1 MISQERRKSP
11 RITVDRL
18 AYINIEPD
26 NGGVVL
32 NVSSGGLSFL
42 SVAPVERNR
51 PLRFSLSEYKRSI
64 TACGELVWTD
74 EVRTSGGLRFTT
86 LSSSEARNQL
96 SNWLKHAVGLDEMK
110 PSTSPVKEDRAPT
123 PVPPFLFEEDCA
135 SLPSVLPVQDDK
147 AIKAMVSFAVQQDS
161 VALPVVSPVREEPA
175 KSRFSLLSTRG
186 LLANH
191 PTKLSLAGLRT
202 GTAATKPSG
211 FSAGFAIG
219 LLISAI
225 AFFIPTLAYVHRF
238 ELGQSLVRFG
248 HRLVVQHEAQA
259 PQFHTPQLI
268 APPMAFLKTQT
279 AIPAAPQRVDAQVPD
294 NDVTVR
300 YLAKTDA
307 SVETK
312 ASLPQPSHSAS
323 HPASAQRIRV
333 ANMEG
338 AALAPPAI
346 ALRAQGPPTFL
357 FDHSVNVVPQRF
369 LGSAGGAD
377 PGSLRLQMY
386 FDLGKFK
393 DELLAKTLRDRIAQ
407 HGLRTT
413 VLERKVFWKN
423 SYQVLVGPYNNKE
436 DETRIQNELQ
446 SQGYKPRPFERGS
459 RDFAFGSHLS
469 LNGSS
474 MPFGDCTISWESHV
488 DEAKVKFEQGKGVI
502 ATADA
507 KWIQLP
513 RKYSRDEYVYVR
525 NPDGSKTLVEIR
537 FSGLDRALVFRHT
550 S

>member
-1 MISQERRKSP
+1 
-11 RITVDRL
+11 
-18 AYINIEPD
+18 
-26 NGGVVL
+26 
-32 NVSSGGLSFL
+32 
-42 SVAPVERNR
+42 VA
-51 PLRFSLSEYKRSI
+51 FSK
-64 TACGELVWTD
+64 T
-74 EVRTSGGLRFTT
+74 
-86 LSSSEARNQL
+86 Q
-96 SNWLKHAVGLDEMK
+96 
-110 PSTSPVKEDRAPT
+110 
-123 PVPPFLFEEDCA
+123 PPF
-135 SLPSVLPVQDDK
+135 
-147 AIKAMVSFAVQQDS
+147 
-161 VALPVVSPVREEPA
+161 PA
-175 KSRFSLLSTRG
+175 K
-186 LLANH
+186 
-191 PTKLSLAGLRT
+191 
-202 GTAATKPSG
+202 
-211 FSAGFAIG
+211 
-219 LLISAI
+219 
-225 AFFIPTLAYVHRF
+225 
-238 ELGQSLVRFG
+238 
-248 HRLVVQHEAQA
+248 
-259 PQFHTPQLI
+259 
-268 APPMAFLKTQT
+268 
-279 AIPAAPQRVDAQVPD
+279 RVDAQVPD

-312 ASLPQPSHSAS
+312 ANVPQPSQSAS

-333 ANMEG
+333 ANTEG
-338 AALAPPAI
+338 AELAPPAM

-369 LGSAGGAD
+369 LRSVAGAD

-413 VLERKVFWKN
+413 VLERKVFWRN

-488 DEAKVKFEQGKGVI
+488 GEAKVKFEQSKGVI

-513 RKYSRDEYVYVR
+513 RRYSRDEYVYVR